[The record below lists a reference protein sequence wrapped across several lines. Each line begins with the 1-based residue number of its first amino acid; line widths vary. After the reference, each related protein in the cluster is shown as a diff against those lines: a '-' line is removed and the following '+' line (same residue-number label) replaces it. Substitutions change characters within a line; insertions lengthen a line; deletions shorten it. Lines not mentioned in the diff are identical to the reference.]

1 MEAQK
6 AKEKSCL
13 KGYLAAKKRFK
24 MLKQRSKSV
33 LNCIWDQILTEIKQT
48 AGKNCSV
55 CCTDPLNVR
64 LRAAEIRFGQLK
76 EGKPPMLF
84 ILKKANSS

>member
-33 LNCIWDQILTEIKQT
+33 LNCIWDKIL
-48 AGKNCSV
+48 
-55 CCTDPLNVR
+55 
-64 LRAAEIRFGQLK
+64 AETNRRKKLLS
-76 EGKPPMLF
+76 MLD
-84 ILKKANSS
+84 

>member
-33 LNCIWDQILTEIKQT
+33 LNCIWNQILIETNHRKQLL
-48 AGKNCSV
+48 SMQ
-55 CCTDPLNVR
+55 D
-64 LRAAEIRFGQLK
+64 
-76 EGKPPMLF
+76 
-84 ILKKANSS
+84 